1 MCRWT
6 DTDAF
11 YFTVYLDWAVYEVE
25 LCLYTTY
32 LAIFIVATQ
41 IQLIT
46 THAAFIYLF
55 FTTTHHIRP
64 IGTSLHSSLQS
75 EGTLIDL
82 LMKRFPEVDG
92 QKQFGFSV
100 SHTTRDPRP
109 GEEDGVAY
117 NFTTVEA
124 IKKEI
129 DAGKF
134 LEYAEV
140 Q

>member
-1 MCRWT
+1 MDKWICLHCIAMLGGMCVMSEQYVRICRTWSLSL
-6 DTDAF
+6 DT
-11 YFTVYLDWAVYEVE
+11 
-25 LCLYTTY
+25 
-32 LAIFIVATQ
+32 TQ

-46 THAAFIYLF
+46 HQLMCSFICLF
-55 FTTTHHIRP
+55 LLLPPHIRP
-64 IGTSLHSSLQS
+64 IGISLHTSPHA

>member
-1 MCRWT
+1 MPSR
-6 DTDAF
+6 
-11 YFTVYLDWAVYEVE
+11 LE
-25 LCLYTTY
+25 
-32 LAIFIVATQ
+32 
-41 IQLIT
+41 
-46 THAAFIYLF
+46 
-55 FTTTHHIRP
+55 IRRNNKC
-64 IGTSLHSSLQS
+64 T

-92 QKQFGFSV
+92 RGKQFGFSV

-109 GEEDGVAY
+109 GEVDGVAY
-117 NFTTVEA
+117 NFTTVDA

>member
-1 MCRWT
+1 MHANTLYDAAQLSSILIIAFCSDCLVCYYNA
-6 DTDAF
+6 DT
-11 YFTVYLDWAVYEVE
+11 
-25 LCLYTTY
+25 
-32 LAIFIVATQ
+32 
-41 IQLIT
+41 
-46 THAAFIYLF
+46 
-55 FTTTHHIRP
+55 
-64 IGTSLHSSLQS
+64 

-92 QKQFGFSV
+92 RKQFGFSV

-117 NFTTVEA
+117 NFTTVDA

-129 DAGKF
+129 ADGKF

>member
-1 MCRWT
+1 MC
-6 DTDAF
+6 
-11 YFTVYLDWAVYEVE
+11 LDWAVYEDA
-25 LCLYTTY
+25 LY
-32 LAIFIVATQ
+32 LSRNLVIFIVATQ

-46 THAAFIYLF
+46 THASFIHLF
-55 FTTTHHIRP
+55 LLPPTTSDRLTF
-64 IGTSLHSSLQS
+64 SLQRSLQS

>member
-1 MCRWT
+1 MI
-6 DTDAF
+6 
-11 YFTVYLDWAVYEVE
+11 
-25 LCLYTTY
+25 CLVVVGRSSINANKLHVLRAGFTY
-32 LAIFIVATQ
+32 LVG
-41 IQLIT
+41 LIHSALRIAST
-46 THAAFIYLF
+46 LF
-55 FTTTHHIRP
+55 AHFARISDFFLFSECHLVSKTNKCT
-64 IGTSLHSSLQS
+64 

-92 QKQFGFSV
+92 RGKQFGFSV

-109 GEEDGVAY
+109 GEVDGVAY
-117 NFTTVEA
+117 NFTTVDA

-129 DAGKF
+129 GAGKF

>member
-1 MCRWT
+1 M
-6 DTDAF
+6 
-11 YFTVYLDWAVYEVE
+11 YH
-25 LCLYTTY
+25 CLV
-32 LAIFIVATQ
+32 FIHNTN
-41 IQLIT
+41 
-46 THAAFIYLF
+46 
-55 FTTTHHIRP
+55 HIK
-64 IGTSLHSSLQS
+64 T

-117 NFTTVEA
+117 NFTTVDA
-124 IKKEI
+124 IQKEI
-129 DAGKF
+129 AEGKF